1 MDQEPTFSNSYVP
14 IPNPQLLI
22 PNFSKEDRLKS
33 PYNDSKFEWL
43 DEQTNN
49 MFQWFFGK
57 RRSVILVIIAF
68 LVLVWIGSGL
78 YIVQPGEEGVV
89 QTFGR
94 FTSVTPSG
102 LNYHLPWPI
111 QQVTVVNV
119 ESIRRAEIGF
129 RTVSPERRQEVLNE
143 ALMLTADENIVQVEL
158 LVQYRVANSRDFVF
172 NVQDPEDV
180 LRTSA
185 EVGLRSTVG
194 QMTIDAVITE
204 ERARVQDET
213 RAFLSRLLDDYGT
226 GILVTDVRLQVADP
240 PEEVR
245 DAFQEVVRAL
255 ADRERLINE
264 AQAYQNDIVPRA
276 RGEKQ
281 RLIEEAEAFKD
292 QQVLRAT
299 GDAQRF
305 LSILEAYKVAPEV
318 TRERMHIESLEK
330 ILNSVEVILL
340 DDEAV
345 GNQVLPFLPL
355 DRPETPQVTTTNN
368 PSLGLQE
375 TPDVTEGE
383 EE

>member
-1 MDQEPTFSNSYVP
+1 
-14 IPNPQLLI
+14 
-22 PNFSKEDRLKS
+22 
-33 PYNDSKFEWL
+33 
-43 DEQTNN
+43 
-49 MFQWFFGK
+49 
-57 RRSVILVIIAF
+57 
-68 LVLVWIGSGL
+68 
-78 YIVQPGEEGVV
+78 
-89 QTFGR
+89 
-94 FTSVTPSG
+94 
-102 LNYHLPWPI
+102 
-111 QQVTVVNV
+111 
-119 ESIRRAEIGF
+119 
-129 RTVSPERRQEVLNE
+129 
-143 ALMLTADENIVQVEL
+143 MLTADENIVQVEL

-213 RAFLSRLLDDYGT
+213 RVFLSRLLDDYGT

-299 GDAQRF
+299 GDGQRF
-305 LSILEAYKVAPEV
+305 LSILEAYEEAPEV

-330 ILNSVEVILL
+330 ILNNVEVILL

-355 DRPETPQVTTTNN
+355 DRPDTPQVSTTNN
-368 PSLGLQE
+368 PNLGLQE
-375 TPDVTEGE
+375 TPEVTEGE